1 VELPPQ
7 QPQEPA
13 PLPQQAQQPP
23 LPSPQEHSDLAQQ
36 LLDLA
41 ENEPDPALKR
51 RLNELAALNA
61 MFGMSG
67 EAETSPEPQSSETS
81 TP

>member
-13 PLPQQAQQPP
+13 PLPQQAQPQQQP

-67 EAETSPEPQSSETS
+67 EPEQPPQ
-81 TP
+81 